1 MKKKSF
7 ILVLAFVLIAP
18 LVFAGGEKEEETL
31 ATAPGEPQY
40 GGTFTYTY
48 WSITKADPPSPD
60 IQDELYIST
69 RWLSPVQ
76 EMPLIADFEK
86 YGPRGTGES
95 QFSMAGYIPDKF
107 QKGHLLE
114 SWEVTPEKITWH
126 VRPGIYWA
134 ADNVDWMENRELTA
148 QDMVDDIL
156 YFKGAESKGKFLRD
170 LTGEIYTTG
179 KYTLVIETP
188 GGFDIT
194 LMYKLGYE
202 DRALISPPE
211 MVVAGADK
219 WENQVGTG
227 PFMFKEYVV
236 GSHMTFERNPNY
248 WDTTI
253 INGKEYEIPFFDEW
267 VQPIIPDAST
277 LVAALRTGKI
287 DYDWS
292 VDARHWETL
301 DTTAPELKT
310 LKSPGNSGFLIFL
323 KVDEPPFDNI
333 DIRRA
338 LMIGTDIKAF
348 GDLLGIGP
356 VPILFYPVLPGT
368 GGVFTPVKDLPA
380 SSRELFDYNP
390 TLAKQMIADVYPD
403 GLEIDYYAESEAFAL
418 DQASLLKFQW
428 EKIGVDVTIK
438 SFDTVTH
445 DKHLYDRTYPHA
457 LGARHGSADPKH
469 TLEWSVTG
477 DARNWAGYS
486 NKWYDEQMALVK
498 SEPDADERN
507 RILKEM
513 TLHIISKVTTIG
525 LSPTPEANYWWPW
538 VKNYY
543 GEACVLDKA
552 IAPVLAR
559 AWLDQDLKAKM
570 GY

>member
-1 MKKKSF
+1 DLSMLGIVPKLYDLEEGEEKIHWCPVDIQRLLRTLPIKKTFKLNLGSNIVKKKSF
-7 ILVLAFVLIAP
+7 ILVLAFVLIGP
-18 LVFAGGEKEEETL
+18 LVFAGGKEEEETPT
-31 ATAPGEPQY
+31 TAPGGPQY

-69 RWLSPVQ
+69 RWLNPVQ

-95 QFSMAGYIPDKF
+95 QFSMAGYIPAKF

-156 YFKGAESKGKFLRD
+156 YFRGAESKGKFLRD

-211 MVVAGADK
+211 MVAAGADK

-253 INGKEYEIPFFDEW
+253 INGKEYQLPFFDEW

-287 DYDWS
+287 DYDYS
-292 VDARHWETL
+292 VEARHWETL
-301 DTTAPELKT
+301 DTTAPELEK

-323 KVDEPPFDNI
+323 KIDEPPFDNI
-333 DIRRA
+333 D
-338 LMIGTDIKAF
+338 
-348 GDLLGIGP
+348 
-356 VPILFYPVLPGT
+356 
-368 GGVFTPVKDLPA
+368 
-380 SSRELFDYNP
+380 
-390 TLAKQMIADVYPD
+390 
-403 GLEIDYYAESEAFAL
+403 
-418 DQASLLKFQW
+418 
-428 EKIGVDVTIK
+428 
-438 SFDTVTH
+438 
-445 DKHLYDRTYPHA
+445 
-457 LGARHGSADPKH
+457 
-469 TLEWSVTG
+469 
-477 DARNWAGYS
+477 
-486 NKWYDEQMALVK
+486 
-498 SEPDADERN
+498 
-507 RILKEM
+507 
-513 TLHIISKVTTIG
+513 
-525 LSPTPEANYWWPW
+525 
-538 VKNYY
+538 
-543 GEACVLDKA
+543 
-552 IAPVLAR
+552 
-559 AWLDQDLKAKM
+559 
-570 GY
+570 

>member
-1 MKKKSF
+1 VKKKSY
-7 ILVLAFVLIAP
+7 ILALAFVLIAP

-170 LTGEIYTTG
+170 LTGEIYATD

-301 DTTAPELKT
+301 DTTAPELET

-356 VPILFYPVLPGT
+356 VPILFYPTLPGT

-445 DKHLYDRTYPHA
+445 DKHLYDRTYRHV

-486 NKWYDEQMALVK
+486 NEWFDKQMALVK

-513 TLHIISKVTTIG
+513 TLHIISQVTTIG

-559 AWLDQDLKAKM
+559 AWLDQDLKAEM